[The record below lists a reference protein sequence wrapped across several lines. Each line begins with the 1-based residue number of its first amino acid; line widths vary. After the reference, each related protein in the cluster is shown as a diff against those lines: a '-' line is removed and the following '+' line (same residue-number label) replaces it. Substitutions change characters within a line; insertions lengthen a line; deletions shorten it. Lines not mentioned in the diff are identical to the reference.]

1 MVLSLPRQARCATRF
16 AGGVSEI
23 PEALRALPLAAA
35 AVADLRLGA
44 ANPLPFV
51 IQIYTDA
58 SIKIPYYD

>member
-23 PEALRALPLAAA
+23 PEALRALRLPLAAA
-35 AVADLRLGA
+35 AVADLRA
-44 ANPLPFV
+44 DNPLQFV

-58 SIKIPYYD
+58 SIKIPYSD